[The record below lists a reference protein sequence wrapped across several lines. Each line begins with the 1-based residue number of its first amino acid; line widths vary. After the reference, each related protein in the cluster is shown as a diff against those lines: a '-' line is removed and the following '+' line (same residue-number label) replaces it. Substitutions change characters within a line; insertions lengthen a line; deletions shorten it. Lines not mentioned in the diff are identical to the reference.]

1 MLVRLI
7 GIFVFLSLAIPTA
20 TSACTCSRSSPG
32 TCPGLQPGDVV
43 FLGTV
48 TSVAVVPPTAP
59 SPAPSAAPSSDPPP
73 VAPAQT
79 SEPNAAAPVVRYR
92 FYVDERFAGPNSSEI
107 DVFSGGDD
115 GDCAYRFEQGK
126 QYLVITQQEGDE
138 RLFATICNGTRPAAD
153 ARALI
158 PQLRAMRDG
167 QHVASVFGILRRTD
181 PPFLSAPDDP
191 DEPLG
196 GVSLHLRSH
205 DDRFETATGSDGVY
219 DFYDVHA
226 GTYNFTARL
235 PARMELT
242 QKTLTGPLPPFRI
255 PNDACYEYNVD
266 ALPTG
271 HIHGSVLDAKGK
283 PLPLASLELYRA
295 GTYSDNRPGLW
306 GFQGAKGVF
315 DFDHIGP
322 GDYILVFNRTNRMAP
337 DSPYAR
343 AFYPGVSDVDEA
355 KPIHLK
361 DGEDLLHVN
370 MKLAGAFPTRTFR
383 VHLKWTGPKP
393 LGTVTV
399 QAKADS
405 GNNPSARKIAEGL
418 YEFTFLESANYTVS
432 AWEDLV
438 PQRHPS
444 RKGAAACA
452 IEPRI
457 ASTAVG
463 VQGSDPTAKEVTLIF
478 SKPSCAPQ

>member
-7 GIFVFLSLAIPTA
+7 GIFVFLGLAIPTA
-20 TSACTCSRSSPG
+20 TSACTCSPSSPG

-48 TSVAVVPPTAP
+48 TSATVV
-59 SPAPSAAPSSDPPP
+59 SPAPPAAPASDPPSA
-73 VAPAQT
+73 VAGQA
-79 SEPNAAAPVVRYR
+79 SEPGAAPVVRYR
-92 FYVDERFAGPNSSEI
+92 FHVDERFAGPDSHEI
-107 DVFSGGDD
+107 EVFSGGDD

-126 QYLVITQQEGDE
+126 QYLVISTPEADDQ
-138 RLFATICNGTRPAAD
+138 LFATICSGTRPAAD

-181 PPFLSAPDDP
+181 PPFLSSPDDP
-191 DEPLG
+191 DAPLG
-196 GVSLHLRSH
+196 GISLHLRSD
-205 DDRFETATGSDGVY
+205 DDRFETATDSNGVY

-242 QKTLTGPLPPFRI
+242 QKTLSGPLPPFRI
-255 PNDACYEYNVD
+255 PNGACYEYNVD

-295 GTYSDNRPGLW
+295 GTYSDQRPGLW
-306 GFQGAKGVF
+306 GFQGARGVF

-322 GDYILVFNRTNRMAP
+322 GNYILVFNRTNRMAP
-337 DSPYAR
+337 DSPYPR
-343 AFYPGVSDVDEA
+343 AFYPGVSDLSGA

-370 MKLAGAFPTRTFR
+370 VKLTGAFPTRTFR

-399 QAKADS
+399 QAKADR
-405 GNNPSARKIAEGL
+405 GDNPGARKVAEDL
-418 YEFTFLESANYTVS
+418 YEFTFLESANYTIS
-432 AWEDLV
+432 ASETLV
-438 PQRHPS
+438 PRRQAPLR
-444 RKGAAACA
+444 GVVACPL
-452 IEPRI
+452 EPRI
-457 ASTAVG
+457 ASTAAG
-463 VQGSDPTAKEVTLIF
+463 VSGSDSTAKEVTLIF
-478 SKPSCAPQ
+478 SKPACAQQ

>member
-1 MLVRLI
+1 MLVRVT
-7 GIFVFLSLAIPTA
+7 GIFVLLSLAIPTA
-20 TSACTCSRSSPG
+20 TRACTCSQSSPG
-32 TCPGLQPGDVV
+32 MCPGLQSGDVV

-48 TSVAVVPPTAP
+48 TSATVVP
-59 SPAPSAAPSSDPPP
+59 PAPSAAAASDPPP
-73 VAPAQT
+73 
-79 SEPNAAAPVVRYR
+79 AAPGQTAEPSAAPLVRYS
-92 FYVDERFAGPNSSEI
+92 FHVDERFAGPDSPKI

-115 GDCAYRFEQGK
+115 GDCAYRFKQGQ
-126 QYLVITQQEGDE
+126 QYLVITQQEGDS
-138 RLFATICNGTRPAAD
+138 RLFATICGGTRPAAD

-167 QHVASVFGILRRTD
+167 QRVASVFGILRRTD
-181 PPFLSAPDDP
+181 PPFLSLPDDP

-196 GVSLHLRSH
+196 EISLHLRSH
-205 DDRFETATGSDGVY
+205 DDRFETATDSSGVY

-242 QKTLTGPLPPFRI
+242 QKTLSGPLPPFRI
-255 PNDACYEYNVD
+255 PNGACYEYNVD

-283 PLPLASLELYRA
+283 PIPLASLELYRA

-322 GDYILVFNRTNRMAP
+322 GNYILVFNRTNRMAP
-337 DSPYAR
+337 DSPYSR
-343 AFYPGVSDVDEA
+343 AFYPGVTDLSDAE
-355 KPIHLK
+355 PIHLK
-361 DGEDLLHVN
+361 DGEALLHVN
-370 MKLAGAFPTRTFR
+370 VKLANAFPTRTFR

-393 LGTVTV
+393 PGSVTV
-399 QAKADS
+399 QAQADR
-405 GNNPSARKIAEGL
+405 GNNPGARKIAEGV
-418 YEFTFLESANYTVS
+418 YAITFLESASYTIS
-432 AWEDLV
+432 AWQDLV

-444 RKGAAACA
+444 GRGVAACA

-457 ASTAVG
+457 ATTAVT
-463 VQGSDPTAKEVTLIF
+463 VSGSDSATKEVTLTF
-478 SKPSCAPQ
+478 PKPACAQQ

>member
-1 MLVRLI
+1 MLVRVI
-7 GIFVFLSLAIPTA
+7 GIFVLLSLAIPTA
-20 TSACTCSRSSPG
+20 TSACTCSESSPG
-32 TCPGLQPGDVV
+32 MCPGLQAGDVV

-48 TSVAVVPPTAP
+48 TSATVAP
-59 SPAPSAAPSSDPPP
+59 PAPSAAPSSDPPP
-73 VAPAQT
+73 
-79 SEPNAAAPVVRYR
+79 AAPGQTAESNATPLVRYR
-92 FYVDERFAGPNSSEI
+92 FHVDERFAGADSPEI

-115 GDCAYRFEQGK
+115 GDCAYRFKQGE
-126 QYLVITQQEGDE
+126 QYLVITQQEGDS
-138 RLFATICNGTRPAAD
+138 RLFATICSGTRSAVD

-167 QHVASVFGILRRTD
+167 QRVASVFGILRRTD
-181 PPFLSAPDDP
+181 PPFLSSPDDP
-191 DEPLG
+191 DDPLG
-196 GVSLHLRSH
+196 EISLHLRSH
-205 DDRFETATGSDGVY
+205 DDRFETATDSTGVY

-242 QKTLTGPLPPFRI
+242 QKTLSGPLPPFRI
-255 PNDACYEYNVD
+255 PNGACYEYNVD

-283 PLPLASLELYRA
+283 PIPLASLELYRA

-322 GDYILVFNRTNRMAP
+322 GNYILVFNRTNRMAP
-337 DSPYAR
+337 DSPYPR
-343 AFYPGVSDVDEA
+343 AFYPGVSDLSDA

-370 MKLAGAFPTRTFR
+370 VKLAGAFPTRTFR

-399 QAKADS
+399 QAKADR
-405 GNNPSARKIAEGL
+405 GNNPGARKIAEGL
-418 YEFTFLESANYTVS
+418 YEFTFLESANYTIS

-444 RKGAAACA
+444 ARGVAACA

-463 VQGSDPTAKEVTLIF
+463 VQGSDSTAKEVTLIF
-478 SKPSCAPQ
+478 SKPACAQQ